1 LVAFDGLSC
10 LAGLFLF
17 HLRKKKEEK
26 KEEKYCWCRFAKT
39 QTMQHHI
46 TNCDKLL

>member
-26 KEEKYCWCRFAKT
+26 KEEKYW
-39 QTMQHHI
+39 I
-46 TNCDKLL
+46 GEDTNHGQILLVPLC